1 MDRVARIAL
10 TESLVRLGQGDRS
23 AMTEVYRGL
32 RPAVRAL
39 ARRMLGNPDDAA
51 DVAEEVLYE
60 VFTRASNFDGDGDAL
75 AWALTITTW
84 RCRTERKRRS
94 RRRTV
99 PLDASVEELAID
111 APGPDAAAEAR
122 ELRAA
127 LQQASLDFT
136 ERDREALEM
145 VLAGSPLDAALRKRK
160 ERLLVRLRRA
170 LLGETT

>member
-1 MDRVARIAL
+1 VARIAL
-10 TESLVRLGQGDRS
+10 TEALVRLGQGDRS

-39 ARRMLGNPDDAA
+39 ARRMLASPDDAA

-60 VFTRASNFDGDGDAL
+60 VFTRASDFDGEGDAL

-99 PLDASVEELAID
+99 PLDGDVDRMPLDS
-111 APGPDAAAEAR
+111 PGPDAAAEER

-127 LQQASLDFT
+127 LQQAALDLT
-136 ERDREALEM
+136 DRDREALER
-145 VLAGSPLDAALRKRK
+145 VLAGEPLDAALRKRK

>member
-1 MDRVARIAL
+1 
-10 TESLVRLGQGDRS
+10 
-23 AMTEVYRGL
+23 MTEVYRGL

-39 ARRMLGNPDDAA
+39 ARRMLGSPDDAA

-60 VFTRASNFDGDGDAL
+60 VFTRASDFDPEGDAL

-84 RCRTERKRRS
+84 RCRTERKRRA

-99 PLDASVEELAID
+99 PLDAGVEQLPAD
-111 APGPDAAAEAR
+111 ALGPDAAAEER

-127 LQQASLDFT
+127 LEQATLDLT
-136 ERDREALEM
+136 ERDREALER
-145 VLAGSPLDAALRKRK
+145 VLAGMPLDAALRKRK

-170 LLGETT
+170 LLGEAT